1 MKRLIAAVLC
11 MTMVA
16 AITGCG
22 NSENE
27 SDGVSK
33 TETGDKPESINVICT
48 TDEEGLYE
56 YVGEKYEEMYGIK
69 VNLICQSY
77 DNTHEKITTTW
88 TGGGDADV
96 CYVQS
101 WYWNLRVKV

>member
-33 TETGDKPESINVICT
+33 TETGDKPEVLVSF
-48 TDEEGLYE
+48 
-56 YVGEKYEEMYGIK
+56 
-69 VNLICQSY
+69 
-77 DNTHEKITTTW
+77 
-88 TGGGDADV
+88 
-96 CYVQS
+96 VQQMKRDFM
-101 WYWNLRVKV
+101 NM

>member
-33 TETGDKPESINVICT
+33 TETGDKPESISVICT

-69 VNLICQSY
+69 GNRQIMMRPDIKLPQPF
-77 DNTHEKITTTW
+77 
-88 TGGGDADV
+88 A
-96 CYVQS
+96 S
-101 WYWNLRVKV
+101 WSNSL